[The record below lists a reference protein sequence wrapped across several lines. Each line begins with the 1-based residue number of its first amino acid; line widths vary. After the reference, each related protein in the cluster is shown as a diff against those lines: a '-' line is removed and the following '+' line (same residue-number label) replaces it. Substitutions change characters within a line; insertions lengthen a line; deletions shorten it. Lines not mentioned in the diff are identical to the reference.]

1 MMQRNKKAAK
11 PLDFMG
17 WRRKICFVQRSKT
30 AAKPDPKRTHTMFKI
45 DQFSAANEAAIEQ
58 FTFLAKLS
66 LGNIEKFTEI
76 GLGVARESIA
86 QATRHAQS
94 LAAARDV
101 NEAIAINAAAVE
113 PAIKRAYAYSRTA
126 YEAAA
131 TTNEEVKRVLEA
143 NAAQLNRAAVSALE
157 ETLKYAPA
165 GSESVVGNMKT
176 AMAAAQ
182 SAYDNFAAINKQIYD
197 TVEQNVATVQS
208 ATAKT
213 AKRAKRST
221 KRK

>member
-1 MMQRNKKAAK
+1 
-11 PLDFMG
+11 
-17 WRRKICFVQRSKT
+17 
-30 AAKPDPKRTHTMFKI
+30 MFKI
-45 DQFSAANEAAIEQ
+45 DQFTAANEAAIEQ
-58 FTFLAKLS
+58 FAFLAKLS

-113 PAIKRAYAYSRTA
+113 PAIKRAYSYSRTA

-143 NAAQLNRAAVSALE
+143 NAAQLNKAAVAALE

-208 ATAKT
+208 AASKT
-213 AKRAKRST
+213 AKRATRST